1 MQISLKDSWTDVC
14 EQRKVHRKQS
24 HNAKK
29 TTAVRS
35 WSAERDQDVLGT
47 CGGWAGVNGQLFEVM
62 PRGSFAHLVAPG
74 CFGGNLGHVICAHI
88 LPWCTA

>member
-1 MQISLKDSWTDVC
+1 MQISLKDAWTDVC

-47 CGGWAGVNGQLFEVM
+47 CGGWAGVVSCL
-62 PRGSFAHLVAPG
+62 R
-74 CFGGNLGHVICAHI
+74 
-88 LPWCTA
+88 